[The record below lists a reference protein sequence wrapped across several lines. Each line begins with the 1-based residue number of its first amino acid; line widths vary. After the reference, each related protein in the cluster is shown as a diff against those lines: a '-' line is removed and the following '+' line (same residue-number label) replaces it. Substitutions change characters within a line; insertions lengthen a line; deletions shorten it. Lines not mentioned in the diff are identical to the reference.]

1 MATQVL
7 GAAIKR
13 REDPP
18 FLTGSAKFTADLEV
32 SNAAHVAILHSAH
45 AHARL
50 KNVDTSVA
58 ARMPGV
64 VRIFTGADLA
74 GKMLPLV
81 CIFKP
86 AEVESQFPPHHYG
99 VAGARTAL
107 ATDRVRYAGDWIAAV
122 VAETPQQA
130 YDALAAIHVDYE
142 PLPVVTTAE
151 DALREGAPQLHD
163 SVP

>member
-32 SNAAHVAILHSAH
+32 SNAAHVAILHSTH

-50 KNVDTSVA
+50 KKVDPFVG
-58 ARMPGV
+58 ARMQGV
-64 VRIFTGADLA
+64 ARFFPGADVA

-81 CIFKP
+81 CFLKP
-86 AEVESQFPPHHYG
+86 AEVEILFPPHPYG
-99 VAGARTAL
+99 V
-107 ATDRVRYAGDWIAAV
+107 
-122 VAETPQQA
+122 P
-130 YDALAAIHVDYE
+130 
-142 PLPVVTTAE
+142 
-151 DALREGAPQLHD
+151 
-163 SVP
+163 